1 MIEQISRVQKIAK
14 NSQAPLVAINSSL
27 PLSILVSQKVGFNR
41 YILNFANRK
50 GENIVIKNLYEKPKI
65 LDEDVLADGLNLI
78 ENLVK
83 NENLSWLYSYLFKN
97 LSEVKTKDEMR
108 VLAKMLFALQE
119 NVVHIP
125 FAYSGTNGIFQL
137 KKEANEM
144 RVFLVFSNFAPLIF
158 KFKDENLYE
167 IATPF
172 SNVASLLKSEFDTPV
187 LVQNVSALWSK
198 KEQIIDFKG

>member
-1 MIEQISRVQKIAK
+1 M
-14 NSQAPLVAINSSL
+14 
-27 PLSILVSQKVGFNR
+27 
-41 YILNFANRK
+41 
-50 GENIVIKNLYEKPKI
+50 
-65 LDEDVLADGLNLI
+65 ADGLNLI

-125 FAYSGTNGIFQL
+125 FVYSGINGIFQL
-137 KKEANEM
+137 KKEVNEM

-187 LVQNVSALWSK
+187 LVQNISALWSK